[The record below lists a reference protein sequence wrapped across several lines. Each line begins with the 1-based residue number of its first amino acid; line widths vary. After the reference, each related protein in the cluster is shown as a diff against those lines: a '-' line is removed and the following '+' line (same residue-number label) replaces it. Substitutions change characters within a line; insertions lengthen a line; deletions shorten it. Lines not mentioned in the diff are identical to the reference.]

1 MVVGYLENEKESVLR
16 KLAADERSQ
25 KEMSE
30 RKMQIPSAEEA
41 KIRNRTRSENKETGE
56 DVKLKSH
63 FPTESGKTVN
73 LSSNVLSIL
82 ADRHK
87 IWHFQWIVI
96 RSVRR
101 ILMCVDQCQ
110 EKCDNACSSST
121 DHSACVS
128 CLTGCIQQCV
138 PEHEDC
144 LIQCESE
151 SISNKGTNECLN
163 PCKQNA
169 EKCLALSS
177 SECSDECSHVRSESQ
192 DVNQ

>member
-56 DVKLKSH
+56 DVKLKSR
-63 FPTESGKTVN
+63 FPTESGRTVN

-96 RSVRR
+96 RRVRR
-101 ILMCVDQCQ
+101 
-110 EKCDNACSSST
+110 EKCDNVCSSST

-138 PEHEDC
+138 PEREDC

-151 SISNKGTNECLN
+151 SISNKGTNACLN
-163 PCKQNA
+163 AYKQNA

-177 SECSDECSHVRSESQ
+177 SECIDECSHARSESQ

>member
-1 MVVGYLENEKESVLR
+1 MV
-16 KLAADERSQ
+16 
-25 KEMSE
+25 
-30 RKMQIPSAEEA
+30 
-41 KIRNRTRSENKETGE
+41 
-56 DVKLKSH
+56 KSH

-82 ADRHK
+82 TDRHK
-87 IWHFQWIVI
+87 IWHYKWIVI

-110 EKCDNACSSST
+110 EKCDNVCSSST
-121 DHSACVS
+121 DHSAWVS

-138 PEHEDC
+138 PEREDC

-151 SISNKGTNECLN
+151 SISNKGTNACLN
-163 PCKQNA
+163 ACKQNA
-169 EKCLALSS
+169 EKFLSLSS
-177 SECSDECSHVRSESQ
+177 SECIDECSHARSESQ